1 MLDFTNAICYIT
13 TVATVVI
20 KKSAMRI
27 LRRMD
32 RTTAE
37 RITNAL
43 GKLEEDPDRRDL
55 DVKALRGQQAYR
67 LRVGRTW
74 RVIFERADDTI
85 TVQEI
90 RPRGQAYRR

>member
-1 MLDFTNAICYIT
+1 M
-13 TVATVVI
+13 ATVVI
-20 KKSAMRI
+20 KKSAMRV

-37 RITNAL
+37 RITTAL

-55 DVKALRGQQAYR
+55 DVKALKVKQAYR
-67 LRVGRTW
+67 LRIGRTW
-74 RVIFERADDTI
+74 RVIFERAGDMI
-85 TVQEI
+85 TVQDI